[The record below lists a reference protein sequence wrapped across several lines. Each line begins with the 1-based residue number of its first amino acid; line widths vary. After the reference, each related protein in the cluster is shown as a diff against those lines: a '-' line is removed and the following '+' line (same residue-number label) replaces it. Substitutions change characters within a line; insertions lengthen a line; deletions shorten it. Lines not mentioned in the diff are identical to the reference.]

1 MEIKPSYEESHLLVA
16 AVRVLCHR
24 DGRSPTPGDVAGLIQ
39 FSTEKTYV
47 LVHELRKLGVLRV
60 LESAFELR
68 LDVGDPVPL
77 ESLPKGAT
85 GPSIEGELAEFHSKE
100 QEKKEEMERMFRG
113 GEADRRRKERVA
125 RMEQEFMKFKPK
137 RGAAGGSSRTPAR
150 ARRGQIPSSSPG
162 MVPRVRR
169 ADSPRGHRRAATA
182 SRRHSPGPRH
192 RFADGPPVLPG
203 SMTPLRTWLTCTP
216 GRRLHGG
223 HKADLHA
230 GRPLAD

>member
-1 MEIKPSYEESHLLVA
+1 M
-16 AVRVLCHR
+16 
-24 DGRSPTPGDVAGLIQ
+24 AGLIQ

-137 RGAAGGSSRTPAR
+137 RGAAGGLFKDSGEGEA
-150 ARRGQIPSSSPG
+150 G
-162 MVPRVRR
+162 
-169 ADSPRGHRRAATA
+169 ADS
-182 SRRHSPGPRH
+182 
-192 RFADGPPVLPG
+192 
-203 SMTPLRTWLTCTP
+203 
-216 GRRLHGG
+216 
-223 HKADLHA
+223 
-230 GRPLAD
+230 